1 MKNRYLYAVRVT
13 AFCIGLS
20 LNRYNTSLMKKNV
33 LYLSLFLGGTLALLA
48 NCGDGESSTTEVTP
62 SETGTV
68 APDTHCVTAPASWFS
83 GSSTPAPNDY
93 GPFSDTATTT
103 DCDFHLWSWQKF
115 LSLTRSANGRA
126 PFEDLVQVDN
136 DLNKLG
142 KELTLID
149 SSQAGSAGTL
159 YDKNGRAVHY
169 SIYLNPEMYAF
180 QKKMLPIFKKNLD
193 SLQAKGLDTM
203 NYPVGC
209 IEIKA
214 AWVFTSAL
222 SKAERKNYYISKANL
237 YGSTVEVALIG
248 MHIVGR
254 VDKHPELIWATFE
267 HDGLAPDYDWKNKDT
282 NQVLS
287 KKSSLFYKAN
297 TTANN
302 CPMNNGKTSPAGF
315 TNIFNFYKLGM
326 PESYNNSAVPSSRDL
341 TNNANIEALN
351 KSVISQLGKIKS
363 VWAHYFYKGSVWLN
377 DPDDSNFQPG
387 DGNIGSLTNTS
398 LRGSRAIGNIT
409 METFVQNQ
417 SSTSIN
423 SGSMNC
429 FDCHG
434 TSDFKNNVGYNLAL
448 SHLFMNALFNYG
460 LKTPIKSE

>member
-1 MKNRYLYAVRVT
+1 
-13 AFCIGLS
+13 
-20 LNRYNTSLMKKNV
+20 MKKNA
-33 LYLSLFLGGTLALLA
+33 LYLFLFLGTTLALLA
-48 NCGDGESSTTEVTP
+48 NCGENGDSATDVTP
-62 SETGTV
+62 GQTDSI

-83 GSSTPAPNDY
+83 GPTTAAPSDY

-115 LSLTRSANGRA
+115 LSLTRSVNGRA
-126 PFEDLVQVDN
+126 PFEDLIQVDN

-142 KELTLID
+142 KELNLID

-159 YDKNGRAVHY
+159 YDKNNRAVHY
-169 SIYLNPEMYAF
+169 SIYVNQEMYAF
-180 QKKMLPIFKKNLD
+180 QQKMLPLIKKNLD
-193 SLQAKGLDTM
+193 SLQQTGLDTV

-214 AWVFTSAL
+214 SWVLTSAL
-222 SKAERKNYYISKANL
+222 SKKERKNYYITKGTM
-237 YGSTVEVALIG
+237 YGKPVEVALIG

-254 VDKHPELIWATFE
+254 VDKHPELVWATFE
-267 HDGLAPDYDWKNKDT
+267 HDNLAPDYDWKNKDT

-287 KKSSLFYKAN
+287 KKNFLFYKAN
-297 TTANN
+297 TPANK
-302 CPMNNGKTSPAGF
+302 CPMNNGKTSPVGF
-315 TNIFNFYKLGM
+315 TNIFNFYRLGM
-326 PESYNNSAVPSSRDL
+326 PESYVNSAVPSSRDL
-341 TNNANIEALN
+341 SNNANIEALN
-351 KSVISQLGKIKS
+351 KSVLSQLGKIKS

-387 DGNIGSLTNTS
+387 DDNIGSLTNTS
-398 LRGSRAIGNIT
+398 LRGSRALGNIT

-417 SSTSIN
+417 SSASIN

-429 FDCHG
+429 FECHG
-434 TSDFKNNVGYNLAL
+434 TSDFKNTVNGQPAAYNLAL

-460 LKTPIKSE
+460 RKNPVRAE

>member
-1 MKNRYLYAVRVT
+1 
-13 AFCIGLS
+13 
-20 LNRYNTSLMKKNV
+20 MKKNV
-33 LYLSLFLGGTLALLA
+33 LYLCLLLGATLALLA
-48 NCGDGESSTTEVTP
+48 NCGDGEGSTTEVTP
-62 SETGTV
+62 GETGTV

-83 GSSTPAPNDY
+83 GPTTAAPSDY
-93 GPFSDTATTT
+93 GPFSDTSTTS

-115 LSLTRSANGRA
+115 LSLTRSDKPLA
-126 PFEDLVQVDN
+126 PFENLIQVDN

-142 KELTLID
+142 TQLTLID

-169 SIYLNPEMYAF
+169 SIYLNQEMYAF
-180 QKKMLPIFKKNLD
+180 QQKMLPLFKANINNLK
-193 SLQAKGLDTM
+193 AKGLDTL

-214 AWVFTSAL
+214 SWILISGIP
-222 SKAERKNYYISKANL
+222 KGKIRDYYVTTANL
-237 YGSTVEVALIG
+237 NGKTVQVALAG

-267 HDGLAPDYDWKNKDT
+267 HEGLAPDYDWSNPNT

-287 KKSSLFYKAN
+287 KNDFVFYKAN

-302 CPMNNGKTSPAGF
+302 CPMNNGKSSPPGF

-341 TNNANIEALN
+341 SNNANIVALN
-351 KSVISQLGKIKS
+351 KSVKAQLSNDTGP
-363 VWAHYFYKGSVWLN
+363 WAKYFYKGSVWLN

-387 DGNIGSLTNTS
+387 DDNIGSLTNTS

-417 SSTSIN
+417 SSKSIN

-434 TSDFKNNVGYNLAL
+434 TQDFKNNASYNLAL
-448 SHLFMNALFNYG
+448 SHIFMNALFNYG
-460 LKTPIKSE
+460 LTTPVKSE